1 MPRAKNVDELR
12 QSLLYN
18 NTLEVWMALC
28 IERGSEWRDI
38 AEYGKFLDHLS
49 KVGVKLDLSVVCPP
63 IKGFSE
69 KPPKAFN
76 IKLDPETVKKIRT
89 FEGGKENNGSKSTTN

>member
-1 MPRAKNVDELR
+1 
-12 QSLLYN
+12 
-18 NTLEVWMALC
+18 MALC
-28 IERGSEWRDI
+28 TERGNQWRNI
-38 AEYGKFLDHLS
+38 EEYYKFLDHLS

-89 FEGGKENNGSKSTTN
+89 FGAA

>member
-1 MPRAKNVDELR
+1 LPRAKNVDELR

-28 IERGSEWRDI
+28 SERGREWRNLD
-38 AEYGKFLDHLS
+38 EYGKFLDHLS
-49 KVGVKLDLSVVCPP
+49 KSGVKLDVSVVCPP

-76 IKLDPETVKKIRT
+76 IKLDSENIRRIRQYSD
-89 FEGGKENNGSKSTTN
+89 EGKPASAAS

>member
-1 MPRAKNVDELR
+1 VDELR
-12 QSLLYN
+12 QGLLYN

-28 IERGSEWRDI
+28 AERGREWRNLE
-38 AEYGKFLDHLS
+38 EYQRFLDHLS
-49 KVGVKLDLSVVCPP
+49 KVGVRLDVSVVCPP

-76 IKLDPETVKKIRT
+76 IKLDNSTVQKVRE
-89 FEGGKENNGSKSTTN
+89 FGDHGPSRPAS

>member
-28 IERGSEWRDI
+28 TERGREWRNI
-38 AEYGKFLDHLS
+38 EGYGRFLDHLS
-49 KVGVKLDLSVVCPP
+49 KVGIKLDLSVVCPP

-76 IKLDPETVKKIRT
+76 IKLDSDNIKRIRS
-89 FEGGKENNGSKSTTN
+89 FEDAVNSSATAS

>member
-1 MPRAKNVDELR
+1 LPRAKNVEELR

-28 IERGSEWRDI
+28 TERGKEWRNI
-38 AEYGKFLDHLS
+38 EKYGKFLAHLS
-49 KVGVKLDLSVVCPP
+49 SAGVKLDLSVVCPP

-76 IKLDPETVKKIRT
+76 IKLDNETIRKIRN
-89 FEGGKENNGSKSTTN
+89 FENVSEKSSSSATS

>member
-1 MPRAKNVDELR
+1 MPRAKTVEELR

-28 IERGSEWRDI
+28 AERGINWKSMDS
-38 AEYGKFLDHLS
+38 YNSFLEHLS
-49 KVGVKLDLSVVCPP
+49 KSGVKLDVSVVCPP
-63 IKGFSE
+63 IKGFSD

-76 IKLDPETVKKIRT
+76 IKLDPANIQKIKG
-89 FEGGKENNGSKSTTN
+89 FQNQ

>member
-12 QSLLYN
+12 ASLLYN

-28 IERGSEWRDI
+28 SEKALEWRSL
-38 AEYGKFLDHLS
+38 ESYSKFLDHLARS
-49 KVGVKLDLSVVCPP
+49 GVKLDLSVVCPP

-76 IKLDPETVKKIRT
+76 IKLDPETIKTIRA
-89 FEGGKENNGSKSTTN
+89 FESDNKTTSGSPTAS

>member
-1 MPRAKNVDELR
+1 
-12 QSLLYN
+12 
-18 NTLEVWMALC
+18 MALC
-28 IERGSEWRDI
+28 AERSVQWRDI
-38 AEYGKFLDHLS
+38 ETYGKFLDHLA

-76 IKLDPETVKKIRT
+76 IKLDNETIRKIRL
-89 FEGGKENNGSKSTTN
+89 FENPAPAPTN

>member
-1 MPRAKNVDELR
+1 MPRAKNVEELR

-28 IERGSEWRDI
+28 TERGKEWRNI
-38 AEYGKFLDHLS
+38 ESYGKFLDHLS
-49 KVGVKLDLSVVCPP
+49 KAGVKLDLSVVCPP

-76 IKLDPETVKKIRT
+76 IKLDSDNIKKIRS
-89 FEGGKENNGSKSTTN
+89 FEDAVNSTAS

>member
-1 MPRAKNVDELR
+1 
-12 QSLLYN
+12 LYN
-18 NTLEVWMALC
+18 NTLEIWMALC
-28 IERGSEWRDI
+28 TERGMEWRSID
-38 AEYGKFLDHLS
+38 AYSKFLDHLG

-76 IKLDPETVKKIRT
+76 VKLDNETIRKIRT
-89 FEGGKENNGSKSTTN
+89 FENGSEKSTQSTTS

>member
-1 MPRAKNVDELR
+1 MPRAKNIDDLR
-12 QSLLYN
+12 QALLYN

-28 IERGSEWRDI
+28 AERGQDWHRFDD
-38 AEYGKFLDHLS
+38 YNKFLDHLAS
-49 KVGVKLDLSVVCPP
+49 AGVKLDVSVVCPP

-76 IKLDPETVKKIRT
+76 IRLDDSNISKIRT
-89 FEGGKENNGSKSTTN
+89 FEKSS

>member
-1 MPRAKNVDELR
+1 MPRAKNVEELR

-28 IERGSEWRDI
+28 TERGKEWRNIDG
-38 AEYGKFLDHLS
+38 YMRFLDHLS

-76 IKLDPETVKKIRT
+76 IKLDNDTINKIKT
-89 FEGGKENNGSKSTTN
+89 FDTGEREVHP

>member
-1 MPRAKNVDELR
+1 MPRAKNVEELR

-28 IERGSEWRDI
+28 SERGKEWRNI
-38 AEYGKFLDHLS
+38 EEYGKFLTHLS
-49 KVGVKLDLSVVCPP
+49 NIGVKLDLSVVCPP

-76 IKLDPETVKKIRT
+76 IKLDNDTIRKIRA
-89 FEGGKENNGSKSTTN
+89 FENDSGKNASATTS

>member
-1 MPRAKNVDELR
+1 MPRAKNVEELR
-12 QSLLYN
+12 HSLLYN

-28 IERGSEWRDI
+28 TERGREWRNI
-38 AEYGKFLDHLS
+38 ESYARFLDHLS
-49 KVGVKLDLSVVCPP
+49 KMGVKLDLSVVCPP

-76 IKLDPETVKKIRT
+76 IKLDPETIKKIRT
-89 FEGGKENNGSKSTTN
+89 FDAEKSPS